1 MYMLCMFNAV
11 HTIRDVPR
19 FRRVVVKE
27 RDFKSLKLSDL

>member
-1 MYMLCMFNAV
+1 MYMLCMFNV

>member
-19 FRRVVVKE
+19 FRRVVVE
-27 RDFKSLKLSDL
+27 DKSLKLNDL

>member
-1 MYMLCMFNAV
+1 MYMLRMFNV